1 MSFFDMTGKMA
12 IGSRLRLLTSRITD
26 DAAAIYQLYGNDLQ
40 PRWFPV
46 FYVLAE
52 SGPRSISDIA
62 MEIGHSQPSVSQ
74 IIREMV
80 KKGLVIEKKD
90 TKDGRKTVVS
100 LSAKGSKMK
109 TGLSQQYKDVEAAV
123 ESLLSQSQHNLWQ
136 AIEEWEYLL
145 SQRSLLQRV
154 TDQRKQREREKVTI
168 VDYQPKY
175 QKAFRQLNEEWIT
188 QYFKMEEA
196 DYKALDNPKKYIL
209 DRGGCIVVALYEG
222 KPVGV
227 CALIKMDDPDYDF
240 ELAKMAVSP
249 LAQGKSIGGLLGQAV
264 IEKAKKL
271 GASRI
276 YLESN
281 TRLKPAISLYEKL
294 GFKKVSGRPTP
305 YERCNIQMELDLK
318 K

>member
-12 IGSRLRLLTSRITD
+12 IGSRLRLLTSRITE
-26 DAAAIYQLYGNDLQ
+26 DAAAIYQLYGNELQ

-46 FYVLAE
+46 FYILAE
-52 SGPRSISDIA
+52 GGPMSISDIA
-62 MEIGHSQPSVSQ
+62 SEIGHSQPSVSQ
-74 IIREMV
+74 IVREMV

-90 TKDGRKTVVS
+90 AKDGRKTVTT
-100 LSAKGSKMK
+100 LSAKGNGMK
-109 TGLSQQYKDVEAAV
+109 KGLLQQYKDVEDVV

-154 TDQRKQREREKVTI
+154 TDRRKKRESDKVTV

-175 QKAFRQLNEEWIT
+175 QKAFSQLNQEWIT
-188 QYFKMEEA
+188 KYFKMEQA

-209 DRGGCIVVALYEG
+209 DRGGCIVVAIYEG

-249 LAQGKSIGGLLGQAV
+249 VAQGKSIGWLLGQAV
-264 IEKAKKL
+264 IEKARKL

-305 YERCNIQMELDLK
+305 YERCNIQMELELIK
-318 K
+318 